1 MRNWWIS
8 FTTGSFP
15 LQWGKEK
22 VWSQNLLVLETKK
35 RPRGSMDR
43 CCHILQNWKYW
54 SEESNLKYVM
64 LTWSLFQY
72 LHWNN
77 PLQPCKLQKTTVCLQ
92 NPRPNLPYLQMAK
105 NTKLHALP
113 ELSITLC
120 PEDLQNEEKKLP
132 HSVSCLTSFPIPN
145 ATLRC

>member
-43 CCHILQNWKYW
+43 CCHILQIWKYW
-54 SEESNLKYVM
+54 SEKSNLKYLM

-72 LHWNN
+72 LHRNN
-77 PLQPCKLQKTTVCLQ
+77 APQPCKLQKTTFYLQ
-92 NPRPNLPYLQMAK
+92 NPRPNLPSLQGAE

-120 PEDLQNEEKKLP
+120 LEDLQNEEKKKY
-132 HSVSCLTSFPIPN
+132 PIVPPACN
-145 ATLRC
+145 LSLFQMLLFS